1 MNIFKSAVEFT
12 FKHEG
17 GHVNDPKD
25 PGGETN
31 LGISDRRDGII
42 DGKADIDGDGTP
54 DVAISKITI
63 AQAEQLYYRSYWTPC
78 RCDDLPPSVAVVLFD
93 TAVNCG
99 NNRAIKIMQ
108 KVLGVKD
115 DGVIGAIT
123 INAANKM
130 DAASTARLMAD
141 ERLVFYRGLKTFSHF
156 GKGWTKRVE
165 ALISHVTK
173 LEKFL

>member
-12 FKHEG
+12 LKHEG

-42 DGKADIDGDGTP
+42 DGKADIDGDGVP
-54 DVAISKITI
+54 DVVISKITV
-63 AQAEQLYYRSYWTPC
+63 AQAEQVYYHDYWIPC
-78 RCDDLPPSVAVVLFD
+78 RCGDLPPPVAVVLFD

-99 NNRAIKIMQ
+99 NNRAIRMLQ
-108 KVLGVKD
+108 KAIGVKD
-115 DGVIGAIT
+115 DGVIGSKT

-141 ERLVFYRGLKTFSHF
+141 ERLAFYRGLKTFNHF
-156 GKGWTKRVE
+156 GKGWTRRVD
-165 ALISHVTK
+165 ALVAHVTK